1 MQMLARHRKV
11 QDGIE
16 DVKKAAARA
25 GVRGA
30 ESKFINALAAEIS
43 ALKVER
49 ERERQFFRDENRS
62 LQAQLRDTA
71 EAVEAAG
78 ELLVRLKE
86 AEGAIAAAERRAIE
100 AEREAERAYKE
111 IDQLRRKQEEEVTGL
126 NQLHAEPHVPISARP
141 MYIDL
146 EGAAPNE
153 GGTQNF
159 GDQQWREEF
168 EPYYNNTDEELSKF
182 GEPSSWFSGY
192 DRCNI

>member
-16 DVKKAAARA
+16 DVKKAAART
-25 GVRGA
+25 GVTGA

-49 ERERQFFRDENRS
+49 ERERQFFRDENQS

-71 EAVEAAG
+71 DAIEAAG
-78 ELLVRLKE
+78 ELLVWLKE

-100 AEREAERAYKE
+100 AEHEAGRAYKQL
-111 IDQLRRKQEEEVTGL
+111 DQLRRKHEEEVTGL
-126 NQLHAEPHVPISARP
+126 NQIHAEPHVPISAKTV
-141 MYIDL
+141 YIDSKS
-146 EGAAPNE
+146 ASPNGRDKILVISD
-153 GGTQNF
+153 GGKNLNPIITIQT
-159 GDQQWREEF
+159 RK
-168 EPYYNNTDEELSKF
+168 LSKF
-182 GEPSSWFSGY
+182 GEPSSWFFGY